1 MPNEFG
7 LDRESH
13 ATENVLVT
21 TRDTLAKTP
30 SKILEELQND
40 FTQNPGKVA
49 TVAVASTALG
59 FGTTAMLSKFP
70 KVGPYV
76 VAGVAAYQGIRYA
89 GNALDFLSEASSAD
103 TDFQRQ
109 LLVERASSGLGR
121 EGAMMIEGTPG
132 LIAGGALATK
142 MVGTPPAFRAVGS
155 FVERNTP
162 GSISR
167 ATAATKEF
175 VSEQWAFRGPG
186 KMALPENILA
196 ADGKVNALELSEV
209 LIPKHV
215 WKGVETGRSIDLL
228 GGRISKPLYGKPTS
242 LDPGFRDQPGRILFH
257 THGPEST
264 IGTRPGLF
272 DLKATQ
278 DFGIISRGKQTAF
291 FVGQGREFNAAV
303 AAGTEKAFAPKLQT
317 LVLDSERQS
326 AFVLESVWQ
335 PQLSAWH
342 PAVPKFVD
350 FKSAKAA
357 LTKID
362 ITKPWPQIQEIPAL
376 PSIRGQNVDL
386 SALQWLRTGVM
397 H

>member
-1 MPNEFG
+1 MGNEFG
-7 LDRESH
+7 IEKSNS
-13 ATENVLVT
+13 TENVLVT
-21 TRDTLAKTP
+21 TRDTLARTP
-30 SKILEELQND
+30 SKLLEELHND

-76 VAGVAAYQGIRYA
+76 VAGVAAYQGVRYA
-89 GNALDFLSEASSAD
+89 GSTLDFLGEASNAN
-103 TDFQRQ
+103 TDFQRK
-109 LLVERASSGLGR
+109 LLVERASTSLGR

-132 LIAGGALATK
+132 LIVGGALATK
-142 MVGTPPAFRAVGS
+142 MVGTPPAFKAVGS

-167 ATAATKEF
+167 ATAATREF
-175 VSEQWAFRGPG
+175 VSEKWAFHGPG
-186 KMALPENILA
+186 KMELPANILTQE
-196 ADGKVNALELSEV
+196 GKVNALELSEI
-209 LIPKHV
+209 LIPKHQ

-257 THGPEST
+257 THGPESA

-291 FVGQGREFNAAV
+291 FVGQGREFNAAL
-303 AAGTEKAFAPKLQT
+303 AAGAEKTFAPKLQA
-317 LVLDSERQS
+317 LVLDTERKS

-335 PQLSAWH
+335 PQLSAWN
-342 PAVPKFVD
+342 PAAPKFVD
-350 FKSAKAA
+350 YQSARAA
-357 LTKID
+357 LTKLD
-362 ITKPWPQIQEIPAL
+362 ITKPWSQIKEIPTL
-376 PSIRGQNVDL
+376 PSIRGQSIDW
-386 SALQWLRTGVM
+386 SALQWLRTAGV